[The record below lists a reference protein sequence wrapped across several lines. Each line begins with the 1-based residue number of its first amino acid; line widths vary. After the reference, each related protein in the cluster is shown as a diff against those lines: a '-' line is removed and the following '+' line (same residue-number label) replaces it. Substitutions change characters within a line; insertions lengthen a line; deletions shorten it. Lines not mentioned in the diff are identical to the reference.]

1 MRPFRAALEAFAA
14 ALVALGAIACSAAES
29 PSAPCAIC
37 PPGAVGPAGHA
48 AEGIS
53 AGIYP
58 GMQPDPL
65 ANGLGVSSCGT
76 VSCHGGP
83 KAGNHDVQSFAFT
96 IWMNDDPHSRAYE
109 VLHEPRSQRMARL
122 LGLGE
127 AHRARECLAC
137 HSMQNE
143 SRGPLPPEVLAD
155 GVGCGSCHGD
165 STQWQ
170 QIHYLPDWKRLSI
183 AEREALGYRD
193 LGSVATRVNNC
204 IPCHVGDA
212 SREVNHDLIAAGH
225 PRLSFEF
232 AAYQRLWPRHW
243 TPSGKVESQPDFTAR
258 SWALGQAATLEAV
271 AKLLE
276 VRAERAT
283 ADLAAE
289 RPHRWPEFAEF
300 DCYACHKALG
310 PRSYTA
316 AHAGGF
322 QNPFPGQPSWQP
334 WYVSASRLLDVAAAT
349 TAVPGTRAVGASAV
363 DIRRVLEP
371 DWSVTDKER
380 LDRVL
385 LEARGLARAAR
396 QATRELESRD
406 RIVLDVSHDRLDA
419 LVADAPPEWRFWDAA
434 VQTLLVM
441 EAAGG
446 GPARI
451 GTWRSDQRQA
461 ATADTQQAIEEL
473 RDSLR
478 FPPGADSPQGFS
490 PVRFNRDRV
499 AVPLP
504 EAVRP

>member
-1 MRPFRAALEAFAA
+1 MILVRATLRATAA
-14 ALVALGAIACSAAES
+14 ALVAAAAIACPAAE
-29 PSAPCAIC
+29 PLPAPREYC
-37 PPGAVGPAGHA
+37 PQAAVGAAHRADDGTYAG
-48 AEGIS
+48 
-53 AGIYP
+53 
-58 GMQPDPL
+58 MRPDPVVN
-65 ANGLGVSSCGT
+65 ALGAASCGT
-76 VSCHGGP
+76 TSCHGGP

-109 VLHEPRSQRMARL
+109 VLHEPRSRRMARL

-143 SRGPLPPEVLAD
+143 RREPLPPEVLAD
-155 GVGCGSCHGD
+155 GVGCSSCHGD

-170 QIHYLPDWKRLSI
+170 QVHTLPEWKRLSI

-193 LGSVATRVNNC
+193 LGSVATRINNC
-204 IPCHVGDA
+204 LPCHVGDA
-212 SREVNHDLIAAGH
+212 SQEVNHDLIAAGH

-243 TPSGKVESQPDFTAR
+243 TPSGKAESQPDFTER

-276 VRAERAT
+276 VRAERAA
-283 ADLAAE
+283 ADVAAE

-310 PRSYTA
+310 PGSYTA
-316 AHAGGF
+316 YAGQF
-322 QNPFPGQPSWQP
+322 QNPYPGQPSWQP
-334 WYVSASRLLDVAAAT
+334 WYVAAGRLLEAAAP
-349 TAVPGTRAVGASAV
+349 TATAPGTPSVGTGVV
-363 DIRRVLEP
+363 DIRRALEP
-371 DWSVTDKER
+371 DWSVADKER

-385 LEARGLARAAR
+385 LEARGLVRAAR
-396 QATRELESRD
+396 QAGQELESRD

-419 LVADAPPEWRFWDAA
+419 LVASAPPEWRFWDAA

-446 GPARI
+446 GPARV
-451 GTWRSDQRQA
+451 GTWRSTTHQPATVDTRQA
-461 ATADTQQAIEEL
+461 LEEL

-478 FPPGADSPQGFS
+478 FPPGTDSPQGFS

-504 EAVRP
+504 AAERP

>member
-1 MRPFRAALEAFAA
+1 MACA
-14 ALVALGAIACSAAES
+14 VAEPL
-29 PSAPCAIC
+29 PAPCAIC
-37 PPGAVGPAGHA
+37 PPGAAGTPDQ
-48 AEGIS
+48 
-53 AGIYP
+53 AGGGSYA
-58 GMQPDPL
+58 GMQPG
-65 ANGLGVSSCGT
+65 AVSNALGVASCGT

-96 IWMNDDPHSRAYE
+96 IWMNDDPHARAYE
-109 VLHEPRSQRMARL
+109 VLHEPRSKRMARL

-127 AHRARECLAC
+127 AHRARECLSC
-137 HSMQNE
+137 HSMQNA
-143 SRGPLPPEVLAD
+143 SRAALPPEVLAD
-155 GVGCGSCHGD
+155 GVGCSSCHGD

-170 QIHYLPDWKRLSI
+170 QIHYLPEWKRLSI

-193 LGSVATRVNNC
+193 LGSVTARINNC

-212 SREVNHDLIAAGH
+212 SQEVNHDLIAAGH

-243 TPSGKVESQPDFTAR
+243 TPSGKVESQPDFTER

-276 VRAERAT
+276 VRTERAA

-310 PRSYTA
+310 PGSYA
-316 AHAGGF
+316 AHAGRF

-334 WYVSASRLLDVAAAT
+334 WYVSAGRLLDTAAAT
-349 TAVPGTRAVGASAV
+349 ATAPGTRSVGASVV
-363 DIRRVLEP
+363 DIRRALEP
-371 DWSVTDKER
+371 DWSVADKER

-396 QATRELESRD
+396 RASQELEARD
-406 RIVLDVSHDRLDA
+406 RIVLDVSHDRLDD
-419 LVADAPPEWRFWDAA
+419 LVTSAPPEWRFWDAA

-451 GTWRSDQRQA
+451 GVWRSDQRQA
-461 ATADTQQAIEEL
+461 ATAETRRALEEL

-478 FPPGADSPQGFS
+478 FPPGVDSPQGFS
-490 PVRFNRDRV
+490 PVRFNRERA

-504 EAVRP
+504 AAVHP